1 MNELIL
7 QPPET
12 NAAEDQLSGTGL
24 SRRRLIGAALSSGAL
39 ALGSVTLAGCAGG
52 YGWSLEDAVRRLL
65 YLSSER
71 AFARLLVDGGY
82 WDEAI
87 GTLGLNAFM
96 GNRGDIL
103 GRILTSGVFKDRL
116 EYAFAKVAVDAA
128 ESAAP
133 VVTDAVRVIGLSNA
147 LALVNGGPRAATG
160 FLRGSMGETLVEAMV
175 PEVGDALRISREP
188 LVGELLASLTGVDV
202 SRVANGFAGE
212 VDDVI
217 WREIG
222 NEEAAI
228 RADPRSTNDSVIIG
242 VFGGAAAL

>member
-1 MNELIL
+1 MTELIL
-7 QPPET
+7 TEPANGNFQ
-12 NAAEDQLSGTGL
+12 NGL
-24 SRRRLIGAALSSGAL
+24 SRRSLIAAVLSSGAL
-39 ALGSVTLAGCAGG
+39 ALSGCAGG
-52 YGWSLEDAVRRLL
+52 YGWSLQDAVRRLL

-82 WDEAI
+82 WDEAV

-103 GRILTSGVFKDRL
+103 GRVLTSPLFKDRL

-133 VVTDAVRVIGLSNA
+133 IVTDAVRVVGVSNA
-147 LALVNGGPRAATG
+147 LELVNGGPTAATG
-160 FLRGSMGETLVEAMV
+160 FLRGQMGKSLVEAMV
-175 PEVGDALRISREP
+175 PEIGDALRFSREP

-202 SRVANGFAGE
+202 SGVASTFADE

-222 NEEAAI
+222 VEEAAI
-228 RADPRSTNDSVIIG
+228 RANPRATNDSLIIG
-242 VFGGAAAL
+242 VFGAAGAL